1 MGIGFMYFKEWTP
14 LGSANLVCKGH
25 CTHFGIQPDLSAQ
38 SMFYWLQ
45 CLQLCLGAQ
54 GWLQSNSLYRF
65 PARGYLQPR
74 TEYWGRAL
82 VFVGNSAL
90 QFIFL
95 GSFASAGGMLFGGV
109 WALGIIPWGFDIVL
123 GFWAFLV
130 SWGAKSVF

>member
-1 MGIGFMYFKEWTP
+1 
-14 LGSANLVCKGH
+14 
-25 CTHFGIQPDLSAQ
+25 
-38 SMFYWLQ
+38 MFYWLE

-95 GSFASAGGMLFGGV
+95 GSFASAGGMLFGGGMG
-109 WALGIIPWGFDIVL
+109 AGYNSMGF
-123 GFWAFLV
+123 
-130 SWGAKSVF
+130 